1 MTVLQTNIPVTSQT
15 IFFSLVNDEQIP
27 GHSVVSM
34 FVRHTAVHV
43 FVCGREHHIH
53 YTAAVKEEGITAGEC
68 PVTSTGG
75 LKCTHTRTH
84 VHTRKLC
91 FAARCRKQVKYCT
104 LQNKENVGDNPDSRK
119 MWTLSK
125 TSIQTECDCLLMLFH
140 IHSTER
146 RYISCFTW
154 KGSAALTFYTV
165 DQLFWNQGHMLMT
178 FPTEAAA
185 RQYVV
190 CDNSQL
196 ESFQLRPWRKY
207 SWQSDSLSHFWP
219 SSPN

>member
-1 MTVLQTNIPVTSQT
+1 MNRSRDTQWLACLYVTQLCMCLCAEESITSIIQQPLGGRHY
-15 IFFSLVNDEQIP
+15 SRR
-27 GHSVVSM
+27 VS
-34 FVRHTAVHV
+34 
-43 FVCGREHHIH
+43 CHINWW
-53 YTAAVKEEGITAGEC
+53 
-68 PVTSTGG
+68 PQM
-75 LKCTHTRTH
+75 HTRTH

-185 RQYVV
+185 RQYAV

-207 SWQSDSLSHFWP
+207 SWQNDSLSHFWP